1 MVISC
6 TFKKYKNMVKKDIV
20 VSLFS
25 NIKAVNYPSHVSL
38 MELLSKIGDCD
49 KSIKRIVDVVSKE
62 KDKSKRNDLKQKLL
76 PVFCPNGTFEK
87 RDDKAL
93 IEMSGV
99 VCIDLDDVKD
109 LQGEKNRL
117 KTLPCVLSVFKSP
130 SQNGLKV
137 LVFHDLNDPER
148 FYDMYSYLGEQ
159 LGLTGRADLIFDT
172 SCGHVSRACF
182 MSVDKDIYI
191 NDRAVAYHVDLNK
204 LPHPTASSIAKPTIT
219 KVSSGNI
226 SVLTNAT
233 EIRKRVLEE
242 HELFE
247 KYYSMQKGNR
257 NCNLFILASFFKD
270 SGIPKQFAED
280 YLVVYYQDPANGFTA
295 DEIKRTVQSAY
306 NTTTF

>member
-1 MVISC
+1 
-6 TFKKYKNMVKKDIV
+6 MVKKDIA

-38 MELLSKIGDCD
+38 MEILRKIGDCD

-62 KDKSKRNDLKQKLL
+62 KDKSKRDDLKQKLL

-87 RDDKAL
+87 REDKAL
-93 IEMSGV
+93 IEMSGI
-99 VCIDLDDVKD
+99 VCIDLDNVKD

-117 KTLPCVLSVFKSP
+117 KTYPCVLSVFKSP

-137 LVFHDLNDPER
+137 LVLHDLKDPDR
-148 FYDMYSYLGEQ
+148 FYDMYFLLGEQ

-172 SCGHVSRACF
+172 SCAHVSRACF

-191 NDRAVAYHVDLNK
+191 NDSAIAYHVDIDT
-204 LPHPTASSIAKPTIT
+204 LPQSISKPIAKQGN
-219 KVSSGNI
+219 KKDNSGCAT
-226 SVLTNAT
+226 VLTDSA
-233 EIRKRVLEE
+233 EIRKRILEE

-270 SGIPKQFAED
+270 SGIPEQFAED
-280 YLVVYYQDPANGFTA
+280 YLVIYYLDSANGFTTE
-295 DEIKRTVQSAY
+295 EIKRTVQSAY
-306 NTTTF
+306 NTRNLEEQG

>member
-1 MVISC
+1 
-6 TFKKYKNMVKKDIV
+6 MVKKDIA

-38 MELLSKIGDCD
+38 MEILRKIGDCD

-62 KDKSKRNDLKQKLL
+62 KDKSKRDDLKQKLL

-87 RDDKAL
+87 REDKAL
-93 IEMSGV
+93 IEMSGI
-99 VCIDLDDVKD
+99 VCIDLDNVKD

-117 KTLPCVLSVFKSP
+117 KTYPCVLSVFKSP

-137 LVFHDLNDPER
+137 LVLHDLKDPDR
-148 FYDMYSYLGEQ
+148 FYDMYFFLGEQ

-172 SCGHVSRACF
+172 SCAHVSRACF

-191 NDRAVAYHVDLNK
+191 NDSAIAYHVDIDT
-204 LPHPTASSIAKPTIT
+204 LPQSISKPIAKQGN
-219 KVSSGNI
+219 KKDNSGCAT
-226 SVLTNAT
+226 VLTDSA
-233 EIRKRVLEE
+233 EIRKRILEE

-270 SGIPKQFAED
+270 SGIPEQFAED
-280 YLVVYYQDPANGFTA
+280 YLVIYYLDSANGFTTE
-295 DEIKRTVQSAY
+295 EIKRTVQSAY
-306 NTTTF
+306 NTRNLEEQG

>member
-1 MVISC
+1 
-6 TFKKYKNMVKKDIV
+6 MVKKDIA

-38 MELLSKIGDCD
+38 MEILRKIGDCD

-62 KDKSKRNDLKQKLL
+62 KDKSKRDELKQKLL

-87 RDDKAL
+87 REDKAL
-93 IEMSGV
+93 IEMSGI
-99 VCIDLDDVKD
+99 VCIDLDNVKD

-117 KTLPCVLSVFKSP
+117 KRFPCVLSVFKSP

-137 LVFHDLNDPER
+137 LVLHDLKDPNR
-148 FYDMYSYLGEQ
+148 FYDMYFFLGEQ

-172 SCGHVSRACF
+172 SCAHVSRACF

-191 NDRAVAYHVDLNK
+191 NNHATTYHVELDK
-204 LPHPTASSIAKPTIT
+204 IPYPTAAAIAKPTKA

-226 SVLTNAT
+226 TVLTNAT

-270 SGIPKQFAED
+270 SGIPEQFAED
-280 YLVVYYQDPANGFTA
+280 YLVIYYQDPANGFTA

-306 NTTTF
+306 NATSYQQNG

>member
-1 MVISC
+1 
-6 TFKKYKNMVKKDIV
+6 MVKKDIV

-117 KTLPCVLSVFKSP
+117 KTFPCVLSVFKSP

-191 NDRAVAYHVDLNK
+191 NDRAVAYHVELDK
-204 LPHPTASSIAKPTIT
+204 IPHPTAASIAKPTNT
-219 KVSSGNI
+219 KISSGNI
-226 SVLTNAT
+226 KMLTNTA

-247 KYYSMQKGNR
+247 KFYSMQKGNR

-270 SGIPKQFAED
+270 SGVPKQFAED

-306 NTTTF
+306 NAISFQQDG

>member
-1 MVISC
+1 
-6 TFKKYKNMVKKDIV
+6 MVKNDIV

-25 NIKAVNYPSHVSL
+25 NIKAVNYPRHVSL

-99 VCIDLDDVKD
+99 ACIDLDDVKD

-117 KTLPCVLSVFKSP
+117 KTFSCVLSVFKSP

-137 LVFHDLNDPER
+137 LVLHDLKDPSR
-148 FYDMYSYLGEQ
+148 FYDMYAFLGEQ
-159 LGLTGRADLIFDT
+159 LGLTGRVDLIFDT

-191 NDRAVAYHVDLNK
+191 NDHAVAYHVELDK
-204 LPHPTASSIAKPTIT
+204 IPHPTAASIAKPTKT
-219 KVSSGNI
+219 KVSSGKI
-226 SVLTNAT
+226 TVLTNAT

-247 KYYSMQKGNR
+247 KFYSMQKGSR

-270 SGIPKQFAED
+270 RGIPEQFAED
-280 YLVVYYQDPANGFTA
+280 YLVIYYQDRANGFTA
-295 DEIKRTVQSAY
+295 EEIKRTVQSAY
-306 NTTTF
+306 NTRNLEEQD